1 MNNGNEFLRLK
12 KEKRAWCEKNH
23 GESKEEKQNIKK
35 KKKLYPYLV
44 IENLGTLKQRKKKS
58 NESKR
63 NSISHRK
70 QPRLH

>member
-23 GESKEEKQNIKK
+23 GESKEEKQNIK